1 MLKIEII
8 SSRKFSAIKGTNNN
22 TMLKTV
28 LVKNKIWLALFLIA
42 AVLVSISLISI
53 VSFSKTQQKLSQVTQ
68 QYQPKMLSAMQL
80 TAHFY
85 HSISVLGNYM
95 IEHDSHNLALYQSKV
110 QDIDKS
116 LDQLIQLTNQNDEL
130 EDAEQ
135 LATIRS
141 LVDKIK
147 SYNREML
154 KLASDVNSNM
164 PAVGIAATQLEPM
177 SVEMNQLINDFIL
190 EVENLNQNQLISQL
204 DNLRFNWTMV
214 VSQVRNYLAFRNE
227 STLGQIDLYMEGV
240 EQSLQSLQQS
250 RATLSEDQG
259 DLLDEFREML
269 LRYTA
274 SMREAVSIHASK
286 NWRAD
291 SFLMR
296 DKITPTLRTLTTAL
310 ENLVSIQKSRI
321 EKSNADLALQIE
333 TAESTIRIS
342 IQIAFIIIVITIYLT
357 FTTRDLLSEIRLHK
371 AKHQVIQHK
380 ANHDELTKIPNRAFF
395 HERLLEI
402 TKRQEQPQ
410 NFALLFIDLD
420 GFKAVNDTAGHDAGD
435 YILKET
441 ANRLQKL
448 TRKTDMVSRLG
459 GDEFIIILDGL
470 IEKNIAET
478 TANKVCT
485 ALHEK
490 FLFNGKELQIGCS
503 IGVAIIDASMLSK
516 YTPDCE
522 SLVELVI
529 KQADEAMYEAK
540 KGGKNGY
547 CVYTEKA

>member
-1 MLKIEII
+1 MLKDTLI
-8 SSRKFSAIKGTNNN
+8 
-22 TMLKTV
+22 
-28 LVKNKIWLALFLIA
+28 KNKIWLALALIA

-53 VSFSKTQQKLSQVTQ
+53 VSFSKTQQKLAKVTQ

-80 TAHFY
+80 TTHFY

-95 IEHDSHNLALYQSKV
+95 VEHDDYNLALYQSKV
-110 QDIDKS
+110 QDIDSS
-116 LDQLIQLTNQNDEL
+116 LDELIKLTDQNEELEDSTQLTNIREL
-130 EDAEQ
+130 VN
-135 LATIRS
+135 S
-141 LVDKIK
+141 IK
-147 SYNREML
+147 SYNRDML
-154 KLASDVNSNM
+154 TLASDINSNM
-164 PAVGIAATQLEPM
+164 PAVGIAATQLEPAG
-177 SVEMNQLINDFIL
+177 VEMNQLINDFIL
-190 EVENLNQNQLISQL
+190 EAEIHNQNQLISQL

-227 STLGQIDLYMEGV
+227 NTLGQIDLYMEGV
-240 EQSLQSLQQS
+240 EQSLDSLMQS
-250 RATLSEDQG
+250 RAKLSEDQG
-259 DLLDEFREML
+259 DLLDEFKQML
-269 LRYTA
+269 LAYST
-274 SMREAVSIHASK
+274 SMQEALSIHASK

-291 SFLMR
+291 SYLMR

-310 ENLVSIQKSRI
+310 EDLVSIQKSRI
-321 EKSNADLALQIE
+321 EKSNTDLAEQIE

-342 IQIAFIIIVITIYLT
+342 IQIAFVIIIITIYLT

-380 ANHDELTKIPNRAFF
+380 ANHDELTQIPNRAFF
-395 HERLLEI
+395 QERLLEI

-448 TRKTDMVSRLG
+448 IRKTDMVSRLG

-478 TANKVCT
+478 TANKVCK
-485 ALHEK
+485 ALHDK
-490 FLFNGKELQIGCS
+490 FLFQGKELQIGCS

-522 SLVELVI
+522 SLVKLVI

-547 CVYTEKA
+547 CVYTEKAES